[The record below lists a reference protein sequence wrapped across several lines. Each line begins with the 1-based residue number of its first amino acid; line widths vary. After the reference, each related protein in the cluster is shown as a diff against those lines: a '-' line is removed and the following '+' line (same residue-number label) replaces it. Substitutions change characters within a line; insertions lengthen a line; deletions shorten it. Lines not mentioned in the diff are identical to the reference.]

1 MKPFTDAACLGPAR
15 PCLSMLDFVLLEM
28 ELVRMSVQAS
38 TIFGPT
44 IGRDPKDR
52 DALLLEEGQYLGDVP
67 P

>member
-1 MKPFTDAACLGPAR
+1 
-15 PCLSMLDFVLLEM
+15 MLDFVLLEM